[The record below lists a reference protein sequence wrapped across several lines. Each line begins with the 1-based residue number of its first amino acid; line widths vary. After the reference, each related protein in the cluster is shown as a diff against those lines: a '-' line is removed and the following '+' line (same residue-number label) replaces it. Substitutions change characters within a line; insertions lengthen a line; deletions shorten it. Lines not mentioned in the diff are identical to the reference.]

1 MVIDAHAHMF
11 TMSMSEGML
20 PKNFDIKNIPKEF
33 INASKHTIK
42 ENTDAWLNAMDMNGI
57 EKTIFMANVNFN
69 KDFTAFINSSSR
81 FIGFAKINPT
91 KPDAIDTLKK
101 EIENGMSGVKLYPT
115 NEGFNVGSKEAY
127 QFYDYCEKKH
137 IPIVIH
143 FGVTIGFRADL
154 INGNPLTLSTVLTD
168 FPGINFVIAHFG
180 AGFFRETLMLRYKRQ
195 NLYVDTSGTNNW
207 MQNQDNFLT
216 LKDVFKKSI
225 EVFDDQHIIY
235 GSDTRIFP
243 AGYRENILKEQT
255 NILKELGLKREA
267 VENIMH
273 NNAKN
278 ILLTHF

>member
-33 INASKHTIK
+33 INASKHTVK
-42 ENTDAWLNAMDMNGI
+42 ENTDAWLNAMDRLGI

-69 KDFTAFINSSSR
+69 KDFTTFINSSSR
-81 FIGFAKINPT
+81 LVGFAKINPT
-91 KPDAIDTLKK
+91 KPDAVDTLKK

-115 NEGFNVGSKEAY
+115 NEGFDVSSKDAY
-127 QFYDYCEKKH
+127 PFYDYCEKKH

-154 INGNPLTLSTVLTD
+154 INGNPLTLSTVLAD
-168 FPGINFVIAHFG
+168 FPGVNFIIAHFG

-207 MQNQDNFLT
+207 LQNQDNFLT

-255 NILKELGLKREA
+255 NILKELNLKKEA
-267 VENIMH
+267 IENIMH

-278 ILLTHF
+278 ILLAYS